1 MSDHTADS
9 AAPVQRT
16 SSQVQPVRL
25 RLPFAGPNIQKMLA
39 VYFLLVFVFSGTVLD
54 TLGYD
59 YSAIEGSQITKIHP
73 ATYFIVVLF
82 SVFVVSYPRKRDL
95 VSYYLAT
102 KLGTIFFFCAA
113 TFAFINIVLGGRNG
127 FGMYFDTD
135 LHLFLCCMLLPFVP
149 PEGMVKLERFLHG
162 FFAVNAMLAIFELV
176 SGIMVFPLTT
186 YSPDGTTTIEA
197 RAVAL
202 LGHPLHAATITCIY
216 IVSLLVGGGK
226 LLQAGWRTPMIVLQ
240 AAAMVA
246 FGGRTAL
253 VVTLIILMVALSWQA
268 IKFAAGHRFS
278 RGTVMMAIAAI
289 PLGIAIVTALA
300 LAGFFDQLLERF
312 TEDGGSARSRLV
324 MFPLWGSFSWGDFL
338 WGPDPDYIRSQ
349 MYSFGM
355 EWGIENPFVHISI
368 YQGVVISSL
377 IVLGLLLV
385 FRDAFRRLEPHVI
398 MPMIVYLMLV
408 NTFGSFAGRFLNL
421 TLFMIL
427 VSALFRRQDASTR
440 YVV

>member
-1 MSDHTADS
+1 MSDQTAS
-9 AAPVQRT
+9 HVEPLPRLA
-16 SSQVQPVRL
+16 SHIHPVRL
-25 RLPFAGPNIQKMLA
+25 DLPFAGPSIQKMLA

-54 TLGYD
+54 LIGYD

-73 ATYFIVVLF
+73 ATYFIAILF
-82 SVFVVSYPRKRDL
+82 PVFILSYPRKRDL
-95 VSYYLAT
+95 ISYYLAT
-102 KLGTIFFFCAA
+102 KLGSIFFFCAA

-149 PEGMVKLERFLHG
+149 PQGMMKLERFLHA
-162 FFAVNAMLAIFELV
+162 FFAVNATLAIFELV

-186 YSPDGTTTIEA
+186 YSPDGTQIAEA

-202 LGHPLHAATITCIY
+202 LGHPLHAATITCAY

-226 LLQAGWRTPMIVLQ
+226 LLASRWRMPMIALQ
-240 AAAMVA
+240 TAAMVA

-253 VVTLIILMVALSWQA
+253 VLTLLILMTATCWQ
-268 IKFAAGHRFS
+268 IIRFS
-278 RGTVMMAIAAI
+278 AGRRYARSTVMIAIAAVPI
-289 PLGIAIVTALA
+289 GIAIVAALGI
-300 LAGFFDQLLERF
+300 AGFFDQLLERF
-312 TEDGGSARSRLV
+312 NEDGGSARSRLV

-377 IVLGLLLV
+377 ILLGLVLV
-385 FRDAFRRLEPHVI
+385 FYDAFKRLEPRVI
-398 MPMIVYLMLV
+398 VPMIVYLALV

-421 TLFMIL
+421 TLFLIL
-427 VSALFRRQDASTR
+427 VSALFRRQGASSR

>member
-1 MSDHTADS
+1 MSDQVADS
-9 AAPVQRT
+9 AEPMPRAASRSVSVT
-16 SSQVQPVRL
+16 L
-25 RLPFAGPNIQKMLA
+25 RLPFAGPGMQRLLV
-39 VYFLLVFVFSGTVLD
+39 VYFLLVFLFSGTVLD
-54 TLGYD
+54 LIGYD

-73 ATYFIVVLF
+73 ATYFIALLF
-82 SVFVVSYPRKRDL
+82 PIFILTYPRKRDL
-95 VSYYLAT
+95 ISYYLAT
-102 KLGTIFFFCAA
+102 KLGSIFFFCAA

-149 PEGMVKLERFLHG
+149 PEGMAKLERFLHA
-162 FFAVNAMLAIFELV
+162 FFAVNATLAIFELV

-186 YSPDGTTTIEA
+186 YSPDGTQIAEA

-202 LGHPLHAATITCIY
+202 LGHPLHAATLTCAY

-226 LLQAGWRTPMIVLQ
+226 SLESRWRMPMIAVQ
-240 AAAMVA
+240 TAAMVA

-253 VVTLIILMVALSWQA
+253 VLTLLILMIAIGWQF
-268 IKFAAGHRFS
+268 IRFS
-278 RGTVMMAIAAI
+278 AGRRYSRRTVIIAIAAVPI
-289 PLGIAIVTALA
+289 GIGIVTALA

-312 TEDGGSARSRLV
+312 NEDGGSARSRLV
-324 MFPLWGSFSWGDFL
+324 MFPLWGSFDWGDFL

-368 YQGVVISSL
+368 YQGIVISSL
-377 IVLGLLLV
+377 ILLGLLLV
-385 FRDAFRRLEPHVI
+385 FYDAFKRLEPRVI
-398 MPMIVYLMLV
+398 VPMIIYLMLV

-421 TLFMIL
+421 TLFLIL
-427 VSALFRRQDASTR
+427 VSALFRRRDAPAR